1 MEMNKLWAKFLWGR
15 SMFNLIT
22 SKASNMRK
30 SQMFWKMFER
40 LKMWW
45 NTDLRQASPLSN
57 DHWSVVQHG
66 ELGIWYHAD
75 KTTQLQIQDGTST
88 IWGFSLWY
96 LPSHSFENNKSK
108 RQIKNQNQLNLDLN
122 WPCLRAAW
130 SLRTSWNSRRPKFY
144 KVRGFCV
151 TESTA

>member
-1 MEMNKLWAKFLWGR
+1 MEMNKLWRWIIMEMNKLWMNKLWRWINYGQSFWGR

-30 SQMFWKMFER
+30 SQTFWKMFER

-75 KTTQLQIQDGTST
+75 KTTVTNASTST

-108 RQIKNQNQLNLDLN
+108 RQIKNQNQLNLDFKTGHVWGL
-122 WPCLRAAW
+122 LDH
-130 SLRTSWNSRRPKFY
+130 
-144 KVRGFCV
+144 
-151 TESTA
+151 